1 MDRTIIVGAL
11 RSVLYFVFME
21 ESFDAYSCK
30 YTCNLSF
37 VGARSCELLPAGAG
51 TLPYFAVVRPFV
63 VGGGGGACVR
73 ACVSAC
79 ARARVCVC
87 VFDHLCSQ
95 IFPFRIIYKT
105 GRRSAVYALKK
116 LPLTP
121 NKK

>member
-1 MDRTIIVGAL
+1 MLTAVNIPVTSLLLVHVLVSCCRLGLAL
-11 RSVLYFVFME
+11 YLISQSY
-21 ESFDAYSCK
+21 
-30 YTCNLSF
+30 
-37 VGARSCELLPAGAG
+37 GLL
-51 TLPYFAVVRPFV
+51 LLVVV
-63 VGGGGGACVR
+63 VVR

-79 ARARVCVC
+79 ARARARVC

-105 GRRSAVYALKK
+105 GRRSAVYAVKK